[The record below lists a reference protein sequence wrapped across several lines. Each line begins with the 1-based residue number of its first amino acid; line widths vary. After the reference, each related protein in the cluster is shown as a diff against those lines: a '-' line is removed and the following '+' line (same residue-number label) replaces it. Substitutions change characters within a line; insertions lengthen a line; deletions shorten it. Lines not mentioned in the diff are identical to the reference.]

1 MSIATLLLTG
11 AALPYHVIDYAINWA
26 KDNEGSLRAL
36 FVVPDKMPEEGYPF
50 PNDLDEAEEITGERD
65 AEKGMRNI
73 VQEEIRFIEKRCKA
87 SHIPVQSEIMYSP
100 GVQKVVSKVNDSDL
114 IFVDKNMEENENDIK
129 DLPFRLDEVR
139 DKTSRHF
146 VSVGEMDRYSDIFY

>member
-36 FVVPDKMPEEGYPF
+36 FLVPGKMPEEGYPF
-50 PNDLDEAEEITGERD
+50 PNDLDEAEELTGEMEV
-65 AEKGMRNI
+65 EKGLKNI

-100 GVQKVVSKVNDSDL
+100 GIQKVVSKVNDSDV
-114 IFVDKNMEENENDIK
+114 IFVDRNAEENEDDMNN
-129 DLPFRLDEVR
+129 LPFKMEDVME
-139 DKTSRHF
+139 KTSRHF
-146 VSVGEMDRYSDIFY
+146 VSVGEMDRYSDVFY

>member
-26 KDNEGSLRAL
+26 KDNEGSIRAL
-36 FVVPDKMPEEGYPF
+36 FLMPGKMPEEGYPF
-50 PNDLDEAEEITGERD
+50 PNDLDEAEEITGGRD
-65 AEKGMRNI
+65 AEIGMRNI
-73 VQEEIRFIEKRCKA
+73 VREEIRFIEKRCKA
-87 SHIPVQSEIMYSP
+87 SHIPIQSEVMYSP

-114 IFVDKNMEENENDIK
+114 IFIDKNIEENAD
-129 DLPFRLDEVR
+129 DMRVLPFKLDEVR
-139 DKTSRHF
+139 DKTPRHF

>member
-36 FVVPDKMPEEGYPF
+36 FLVPGKMPEEGYPF
-50 PNDLDEAEEITGERD
+50 PNDLDEAEEITGRRD
-65 AEKGMRNI
+65 AEKGIKNI
-73 VQEEIRFIEKRCKA
+73 VQEEIRFIEKRCQA
-87 SHIPVQSEIMYSP
+87 SHIPLQPEVMFSP

-114 IFVDKNMEENENDIK
+114 VFVDRNAEDNENDMNN
-129 DLPFRLDEVR
+129 LPFRLEDVK

-146 VSVGEMDRYSDIFY
+146 ISVGEMDRYSDIFY

>member
-36 FVVPDKMPEEGYPF
+36 FLVPGKMPEEGYPF
-50 PNDLDEAEEITGERD
+50 PNDLDEAEEITGRRD
-65 AEKGMRNI
+65 AEKGIKNI
-73 VQEEIRFIEKRCKA
+73 VQEEIRFIEKRCQA
-87 SHIPVQSEIMYSP
+87 SHIPLQAEVMFSP

-114 IFVDKNMEENENDIK
+114 VFVDRNAEDNENDMNN
-129 DLPFRLDEVR
+129 LPFRLEDVK

-146 VSVGEMDRYSDIFY
+146 ISVGEMDRYSDIFY

>member
-36 FVVPDKMPEEGYPF
+36 FVVPGKMPEEGYPF
-50 PNDLDEAEEITGERD
+50 PNDLDEAEQITRGKDVER
-65 AEKGMRNI
+65 GITNI

-87 SHIPVQSEIMYSP
+87 SHIPVKAEVMYSP
-100 GVQKVVSKVNDSDL
+100 AIQKVISRVNDSEL
-114 IFVDKNMEENENDIK
+114 IFVDENIEENEDDMK
-129 DLPFRLDEVR
+129 ELPFRIDEVR

-146 VSVGEMDRYSDIFY
+146 VSIGEMDRYSDIFY

>member
-36 FVVPDKMPEEGYPF
+36 FLIPGKITDEGYPF
-50 PNDLDEAEEITGERD
+50 PNDLDEAENITGERD
-65 AEKGMRNI
+65 AEQGIKNI

-87 SHIPVQSEIMYSP
+87 SHIPIQSEVMFSP
-100 GVQKVVSKVNDSDL
+100 GVHKVISKVNDSEV
-114 IFVDKNMEENENDIK
+114 IFIDKNAEEMEDDRS
-129 DLPFRLDEVR
+129 DLPFKMEEVI

-146 VSVGEMDRYSDIFY
+146 VSVGEMDRYSDVFY

>member
-36 FVVPDKMPEEGYPF
+36 FVIPGKMPEERYSF
-50 PNDLDEAEEITGERD
+50 PNDLDEAEEITRGRD
-65 AEKGMRNI
+65 AERGINDI

-87 SHIPVQSEIMYSP
+87 SHIPVQSEVMYSP
-100 GVQKVVSKVNDSDL
+100 GVQKIISKVNDSDL
-114 IFVDKNMEENENDIK
+114 IFVDKNIEENEDDMK
-129 DLPFRLDEVR
+129 VLPFRMEEVR

>member
-36 FVVPDKMPEEGYPF
+36 FVIPGKMPEERYSF
-50 PNDLDEAEEITGERD
+50 PNDLDEAEEIRGERD
-65 AEKGMRNI
+65 AERGVRNI
-73 VQEEIRFIEKRCKA
+73 VQDEIRFIEKKCKA
-87 SHIPVQSEIMYSP
+87 SHIPLQAEVMYSP
-100 GVQKVVSKVNDSDL
+100 AVQKVVMKVSDSDL
-114 IFVDKNMEENENDIK
+114 IFVDKNIEENEDNMK
-129 DLPFRLDEVR
+129 VLPFRMGEVR
-139 DKTSRHF
+139 DRTSRHF

>member
-26 KDNEGSLRAL
+26 KDNEGSIRAL
-36 FVVPDKMPEEGYPF
+36 FLVPGKMPEEGYPF
-50 PNDLDEAEEITGERD
+50 PNDLDEAEEITEERD
-65 AEKGMRNI
+65 AERGMRNI
-73 VQEEIRFIEKRCKA
+73 VREEIRFIEKRCKA
-87 SHIPVQSEIMYSP
+87 SHIPVQSEVMYSP

-114 IFVDKNMEENENDIK
+114 IFIDKNIEENVDDMK
-129 DLPFRLDEVR
+129 VLPFNLDEVR
-139 DKTSRHF
+139 DKTPRHF

>member
-11 AALPYHVIDYAINWA
+11 AALPYHVVDYAISWA
-26 KDNEGSLRAL
+26 KENEGSLRAL
-36 FVVPDKMPEEGYPF
+36 FLVPGKMPDEGYPF
-50 PNDLDEAEEITGERD
+50 PNDLDEAEEITGGRD
-65 AEKGMRNI
+65 AEKGIKDI

-87 SHIPVQSEIMYSP
+87 SHIPVQAEVMYSP

-114 IFVDKNMEENENDIK
+114 IFIDRNAEDNQDDMKA
-129 DLPFRLDEVR
+129 LPFRIEEVK

>member
-36 FVVPDKMPEEGYPF
+36 FLVPGKMPDEGYPF
-50 PNDLDEAEEITGERD
+50 PNDLDEAENLTGQRE
-65 AEKGMRNI
+65 AEQGIRNI

-87 SHIPVQSEIMYSP
+87 SHIPVQSEVMYSP
-100 GVQKVVSKVNDSDL
+100 GVQKVVSRVNDSDL
-114 IFVDKNMEENENDIK
+114 IFIDRNAEENIDDMK
-129 DLPFRLDEVR
+129 DLPFKIEDVM

-146 VSVGEMDRYSDIFY
+146 VAVGESDRYSDIFY

>member
-36 FVVPDKMPEEGYPF
+36 FLVPGKMPDEGYPF

-65 AEKGMRNI
+65 AERGIQNI
-73 VQEEIRFIEKRCKA
+73 VHEELRFIEKRCKA
-87 SHIPVQSEIMYSP
+87 SHIPLQSEIMYSP
-100 GVQKVVSKVNDSDL
+100 GIQKVVSRVNDSEL
-114 IFVDKNMEENENDIK
+114 IFVDKNIEENEDDMK
-129 DLPFRLDEVR
+129 ELPFRLDEVR

>member
-1 MSIATLLLTG
+1 MSIGTLLLTG

-36 FVVPDKMPEEGYPF
+36 FLVPGKMPEEGYPF
-50 PNDLDEAEEITGERD
+50 PNDLDEAEELTGEMEV
-65 AEKGMRNI
+65 EKGLKNI

-100 GVQKVVSKVNDSDL
+100 GIQKVVSKVNDSDV
-114 IFVDKNMEENENDIK
+114 IFVDRNAEENEDDMNN
-129 DLPFRLDEVR
+129 LPFKMEDVME
-139 DKTSRHF
+139 KTSRHF
-146 VSVGEMDRYSDIFY
+146 VSVGEMDRYSDVFY

>member
-36 FVVPDKMPEEGYPF
+36 FVVPGKLPDEGYPF

-65 AEKGMRNI
+65 AEKGLKNI
-73 VQEEIRFIEKRCKA
+73 IHDEIRFIEKRCKA
-87 SHIPVQSEIMYSP
+87 SHIPVQSEVMYSP
-100 GVQKVVSKVNDSDL
+100 AVQKIVSRVKDSDV
-114 IFVDKNMEENENDIK
+114 IFIDRNAEENEDDMK
-129 DLPFRLDEVR
+129 ELPFKIEDVME
-139 DKTSRHF
+139 KTSRHF
-146 VSVGEMDRYSDIFY
+146 ISVGEMDRYSDIFY

>member
-36 FVVPDKMPEEGYPF
+36 FVVPGKMPEEGYPF
-50 PNDLDEAEEITGERD
+50 PNDLDEAEELTRGRD
-65 AEKGMRNI
+65 AERGISNI
-73 VQEEIRFIEKRCKA
+73 VQDEIRFIERRCKA
-87 SHIPVQSEIMYSP
+87 SHIPVQAEVMYSP
-100 GVQKVVSKVNDSDL
+100 GVQKVISRVNDSEL
-114 IFVDKNMEENENDIK
+114 IFVDKNIEENPDDMKE
-129 DLPFRLDEVR
+129 LPFKIEEVR

-146 VSVGEMDRYSDIFY
+146 ISIGEMDRYSDIFY